1 MVGPTISRYRAKASS
16 FSMQRRATTYAG
28 ISPPVSIVLST
39 CLPCPEPVVTSR
51 SQSYL
56 AGPAQQAVW
65 GARGDLAYDGR
76 HASGAPGHRPAQI
89 LPRWSPCASRARARG
104 PSGLLFWT
112 ARPQRCR
119 QDLSLIH
126 ISEPTRLGMISY

>member
-89 LPRWSPCASRARARG
+89 LPRWSQCVCRARLGG
-104 PSGLLFWT
+104 PAGSFFGLLG
-112 ARPQRCR
+112 PN
-119 QDLSLIH
+119 
-126 ISEPTRLGMISY
+126 G